1 MEALLQALQDALGE
15 EAAAGLLAKTGM
27 QRFLLYA
34 RRQGPAAWV
43 WQPLGECIAA
53 ELLQPPRP
61 CIIGKQE
68 LVLRLERASKALEAA
83 AAALEALQD
92 GGIGSGEEASKLRD
106 RAARLGKLAVITEA
120 VAPNGCRHHQGD
132 IAQHSLAKRLH
143 SALGLFLGQ
152 PEHGYL
158 SALAGLIEAITDRP
172 CSPIYVR
179 RWLKLTE

>member
-1 MEALLQALQDALGE
+1 VEALLQTLRNSLGE
-15 EAAAGLLAKTGM
+15 EAAAGLLCETGM
-27 QRFLLYA
+27 QKFLLYA

-53 ELLQPPRP
+53 ELLHPSKP
-61 CIIGKQE
+61 CTIGKQE
-68 LVLRLERASKALEAA
+68 LVARLDRASKAMEAA

-92 GGIGSGEEASKLRD
+92 GGINADNEALKLRD
-106 RAARLGKLAVITEA
+106 RAVRLGKLASIVETM
-120 VAPNGCRHHQGD
+120 APNGYRHHQGD

-143 SALGLFLGQ
+143 AAMELFLGR

-158 SALAGLIEAITDRP
+158 TALAGLIEAITDKP

-179 RWLKLTE
+179 RWLKLSD